1 MIEEAEKDLEK
12 EVQEEIYMK
21 EALIEFEEYQ
31 LETDVEVPE
40 VTQFYIKESK
50 KLKKVEKEKKQTYG
64 KSVQIIGEEESD
76 EEEEDELE
84 QRFLESSTNTK
95 KDAQRIEKLVKGV
108 KAEGEDELLD
118 IQDDAEMTEEAKRM
132 EKAEINELEKMI

>member
-12 EVQEEIYMK
+12 EVEEEIDMK

-64 KSVQIIGEEESD
+64 KSVQMIGEEESD

-95 KDAQRIEKLVKGV
+95 KDAQRIEKLVKGI

>member
-12 EVQEEIYMK
+12 EVEEEIDMK

-50 KLKKVEKEKKQTYG
+50 KLKKVEKEKK
-64 KSVQIIGEEESD
+64 
-76 EEEEDELE
+76 
-84 QRFLESSTNTK
+84 
-95 KDAQRIEKLVKGV
+95 
-108 KAEGEDELLD
+108 
-118 IQDDAEMTEEAKRM
+118 
-132 EKAEINELEKMI
+132 

>member
-12 EVQEEIYMK
+12 EVQEEIDMK

-40 VTQFYIKESK
+40 VSQFYIKESK

-84 QRFLESSTNTK
+84 
-95 KDAQRIEKLVKGV
+95 
-108 KAEGEDELLD
+108 
-118 IQDDAEMTEEAKRM
+118 
-132 EKAEINELEKMI
+132 